1 MTNAFHD
8 YTIHYQPH
16 AASESR
22 RVSLAFCKMKHL
34 PPVVTLVAKSAPFIG
49 SRMSGD
55 NAVRREEFNQGDLR
69 KSRLWR
75 SSEKKL
81 PDHKKFLRRSPVSV
95 TLESTS
101 GSHGWILQNQALH
114 PTALRAGRCRKLTMT
129 KQSASIHL
137 PLPRAVG

>member
-1 MTNAFHD
+1 
-8 YTIHYQPH
+8 
-16 AASESR
+16 
-22 RVSLAFCKMKHL
+22 MKHL
-34 PPVVTLVAKSAPFIG
+34 PPVVTLAAKSASFIG